1 MTDFSSQEP
10 TPAVLQWVSSQRAAG
25 FDSLALYKSLRDSGW
40 DHDMAC
46 RLVDLQPAQA
56 PEQPSVQEQPS
67 AQKQPDEPALP
78 WPQGAGQRVKL
89 DAGDRQVQALAV
101 MREPNIVVLA
111 NLLSEEECD
120 ALVAAARPRLSRSL
134 TVSVKTGGEEENV
147 DRTSQGMFFARG
159 ESDTIARIEA
169 RLAHLLRWPLENG
182 EGLQILRYGP
192 GAEYKP
198 HYDYFDPKEPGTSSI
213 LARGGQR
220 VATVV
225 IYLNEP
231 EAGGGTVFPDVQ
243 FECMP
248 RKGHA
253 VFFNYSQPH
262 PDSRSLHGGSPVL
275 SGEKWIAT
283 KWLREHRFD

>member
-10 TPAVLQWVSSQRAAG
+10 TPAVLQWVKSQRAAG
-25 FDSLALYKSLRDSGW
+25 FDALALYKSLRDSGW
-40 DHDMAC
+40 AHDMAC
-46 RLVDLQPAQA
+46 RLADLQPAQA
-56 PEQPSVQEQPS
+56 PEQASTSSPAV
-67 AQKQPDEPALP
+67 EPAEPAVP
-78 WPQGAGQRVKL
+78 WPTGAGQRVAL
-89 DAGDRQVQALAV
+89 DAGDRRVQALAV

-111 NLLSEEECD
+111 HVLSDEECD

-159 ESDTIARIEA
+159 ESETIARIEA
-169 RLAHLLRWPLENG
+169 RLAHLLNWPMENG

-198 HYDYFDPKEPGTSSI
+198 HYDYFDPHEPGTPRI
-213 LARGGQR
+213 LERGGQR

-253 VFFNYSQPH
+253 VFFNYSRPH
-262 PDSRSLHGGSPVL
+262 PDSRSLHSGSPVI

>member
-10 TPAVLQWVSSQRAAG
+10 TPAVLQWVKSQRAAG
-25 FDSLALYKSLRDSGW
+25 FDALALYKSLRDSGW
-40 DHDMAC
+40 AHDMAC
-46 RLVDLQPAQA
+46 RLADLQPAQA
-56 PEQPSVQEQPS
+56 PEQASTSSP
-67 AQKQPDEPALP
+67 ATEPAEPAVP
-78 WPQGAGQRVKL
+78 WPTGAGQRVAL
-89 DAGDRQVQALAV
+89 DAGDRHVQALAV

-111 NLLSEEECD
+111 HVLSDEECD
-120 ALVAAARPRLSRSL
+120 ALVAAALPRLSRSL

-159 ESDTIARIEA
+159 ESETIARIEA
-169 RLAHLLRWPLENG
+169 RLAHLLNWPMENG

-198 HYDYFDPKEPGTSSI
+198 HYDYFDPHEPGTPRI
-213 LARGGQR
+213 LERGGQR

-253 VFFNYSQPH
+253 VFFNYSRPH
-262 PDSRSLHGGSPVL
+262 PDSRSLHGGSPVI

>member
-1 MTDFSSQEP
+1 M
-10 TPAVLQWVSSQRAAG
+10 
-25 FDSLALYKSLRDSGW
+25 LAIR
-40 DHDMAC
+40 
-46 RLVDLQPAQA
+46 
-56 PEQPSVQEQPS
+56 
-67 AQKQPDEPALP
+67 
-78 WPQGAGQRVKL
+78 GAGQAA
-89 DAGDRQVQALAV
+89 DGPQQAGFSAL
-101 MREPNIVVLA
+101 LA
-111 NLLSEEECD
+111 DLLSDEECD

-159 ESDTIARIEA
+159 ESETIARIEA
-169 RLAHLLRWPLENG
+169 RLAHLLDWPMENG

-198 HYDYFDPKEPGTSSI
+198 HYDYFDPHEPGTPSI

-253 VFFNYSQPH
+253 VFFNYSRPH
-262 PDSRSLHGGSPVL
+262 PDSRSLHGGSPVI

-283 KWLREHRFD
+283 KWLRANRFD

>member
-10 TPAVLQWVSSQRAAG
+10 TPAVLQWVKSQRAAG
-25 FDSLALYKSLRDSGW
+25 FDALALYKSLRDSGW
-40 DHDMAC
+40 AHDMAC
-46 RLVDLQPAQA
+46 RLADLQPAQA
-56 PEQPSVQEQPS
+56 PEQASTSSPAV
-67 AQKQPDEPALP
+67 EPAEPAVP
-78 WPQGAGQRVKL
+78 WPTGAGQRVAL
-89 DAGDRQVQALAV
+89 DAGDRRVQALAV

-111 NLLSEEECD
+111 HVLSDEECD

-159 ESDTIARIEA
+159 ESETIARIEA
-169 RLAHLLRWPLENG
+169 RLAHLLNWPMENG

-198 HYDYFDPKEPGTSSI
+198 HYDYFDPHEPGTPRI
-213 LARGGQR
+213 LERGGQR

-225 IYLNEP
+225 MFLNEP

-253 VFFNYSQPH
+253 VFFNYSRPH
-262 PDSRSLHGGSPVL
+262 PDSRSLHGGSPVI